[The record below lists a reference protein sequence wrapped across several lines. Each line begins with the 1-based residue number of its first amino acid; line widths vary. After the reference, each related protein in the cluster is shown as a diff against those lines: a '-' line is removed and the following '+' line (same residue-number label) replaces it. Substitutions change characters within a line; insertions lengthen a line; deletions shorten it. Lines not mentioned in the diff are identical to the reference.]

1 MHVLTVI
8 LARAGS
14 KGLPNKCLRTL
25 SGRAV
30 IEYTFDHALQSKRT
44 DAVVFSTD
52 CPEAAALGQR
62 RGIEWVQRPADL
74 AHDAATVDAAV
85 RQTVLAYESQ
95 RGVGVDLVVIL
106 YGNIPVRRP
115 GVIDEAIRHLIET
128 EADSV
133 RTVAPVG
140 KHHPDWMFRLDR
152 DRMGQYRPNSHYRRQ
167 DLEPL
172 YVLNGAVT
180 VVTRRALF
188 AALDHPDDH
197 QAFLGT
203 DRRAIVVAPHQ
214 TVDID
219 EPIDLFVAE
228 AILASTAPSPPV
240 PAM

>member
-1 MHVLTVI
+1 MFVLSVI

-14 KGLPNKCLRTL
+14 KGVPNKCLRSL

-30 IEYTFDHALQSKRT
+30 IDYTFDHALESTRT

-52 CPEAAALGQR
+52 CPDAARLGQR
-62 RGIEWVQRPADL
+62 RGIDWIERPDDL
-74 AHDAATVDAAV
+74 AHDGATVDAAV
-85 RQTVLAYESQ
+85 RYTVCAYESRTGNQ
-95 RGVGVDLVVIL
+95 VDVVVIL
-106 YGNIPVRRP
+106 YGNIPVRRA

-152 DRMGQYRPNSHYRRQ
+152 DRMQQYRPNSHYRRQ
-167 DLEPL
+167 DLAPL
-172 YVLNGAVT
+172 YVLDGAVT

-188 AALDHPDDH
+188 AALDQPQDH

-228 AILASTAPSPPV
+228 AILASAAAV
-240 PAM
+240 R